1 MTSRVGKEVYCE
13 RPYGGVGFIWRKSL
27 CNRVKT
33 GAVVES
39 GRCLSAVVELDSYAS
54 QSSAASA
61 AAARHQSL
69 MSDVSFRHDGR
80 HAMR

>member
-1 MTSRVGKEVYCE
+1 MTSRVGKEVYCG

-39 GRCLSAVVELDSYAS
+39 GRCLSAEVELDSYAS
-54 QSSAASA
+54 QSSA